1 MNFLDIT
8 QNQLS
13 AFEQTLRKNED
24 IIFELSEDFFN
35 ESINSFKKGGK
46 SKIKIKKANKGKF
59 TEYCG
64 GTVTWECINKGKRS
78 PNPKIR
84 KRATF
89 AANVRKW
96 SH

>member
-13 AFEQTLRKNED
+13 AFEQTLRENED

-64 GTVTWECINKGKRS
+64 GTVTQECINKGKRS

-84 KRATF
+84 KRSTF
-89 AANVRKW
+89 AANIRKW